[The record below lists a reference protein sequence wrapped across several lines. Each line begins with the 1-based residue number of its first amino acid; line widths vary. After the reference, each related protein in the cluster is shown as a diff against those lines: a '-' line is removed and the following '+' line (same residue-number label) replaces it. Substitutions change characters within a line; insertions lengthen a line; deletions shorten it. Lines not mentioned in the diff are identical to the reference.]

1 MLYNGLSALTV
12 GSEAINLLDFT
23 VTAKV
28 AVKWPKSHQ
37 GAKQVQCAK
46 FYVANIPM

>member
-23 VTAKV
+23 VTAI
-28 AVKWPKSHQ
+28 AVKWPKTHQ